1 MPIYEYKCTNC
12 GHIFEELRSISDGE
26 GATCPKCGAPAKK
39 IFSGSVGF
47 IFKGSGFYITDY
59 KKSSSSGNGNKMKGK
74 HVKVEEK
81 KGETKTESKKQSTS

>member
-1 MPIYEYKCTNC
+1 MPIYEYKCTKC
-12 GHIFEELRSISDGE
+12 GHIFEELRSITDGE

-59 KKSSSSGNGNKMKGK
+59 KNSSNRNGKNQ
-74 HVKVEEK
+74 
-81 KGETKTESKKQSTS
+81 GECLQKRRRAEAKKQSTA

>member
-1 MPIYEYKCTNC
+1 MPIYEYKCTKC
-12 GHIFEELRSISDGE
+12 GHIFEELRSIIDGE

-59 KKSSSSGNGNKMKGK
+59 KNSSNGNGKNQ
-74 HVKVEEK
+74 
-81 KGETKTESKKQSTS
+81 GECLQKRRRAEAKKQSTA

>member
-1 MPIYEYKCTNC
+1 MPIYEYKCTKC
-12 GHIFEELRSISDGE
+12 GHIFEELRSMADGE

-59 KKSSSSGNGNKMKGK
+59 KKSSNGNGKKSGEVSPK
-74 HVKVEEK
+74 KEK
-81 KGETKTESKKQSTS
+81 STSKKQSTS

>member
-1 MPIYEYKCTNC
+1 MPIYEYKCTKC
-12 GHIFEELRSISDGE
+12 GHIFEELRSITDGE

-59 KKSSSSGNGNKMKGK
+59 KNSSNGNGKNQ
-74 HVKVEEK
+74 
-81 KGETKTESKKQSTS
+81 GECRQKRRRAEAKKQSTA

>member
-1 MPIYEYKCTNC
+1 MPIYEYKCTKC
-12 GHIFEELRSISDGE
+12 GHIFEELRSMTDGE

-59 KKSSSSGNGNKMKGK
+59 KNSSNGNGKNQ
-74 HVKVEEK
+74 
-81 KGETKTESKKQSTS
+81 GECLQKRRRAEAKKQSTS